1 MSKNLNIPKISII
14 VPVYKVEPY
23 LRKCVDSILAQTYK
37 NLEIILVDD
46 GSPDGCPAIC
56 DEYSEKDSRVR
67 VIHKPNG
74 GLSDA
79 RNAGLEIA
87 TGEWLSFI
95 DSDDWIEPSMYET
108 LLKNANIHDA
118 QISVGGVLDELITDN
133 EIIVTKTTAGE
144 SVITETRE
152 KIDAISHFLS
162 HSWSAWD
169 KIYRREVFDGIRYPV
184 GEINEDEAIALHL
197 LDKCDRVVYTNEP
210 FYHYIRRPESITTSS
225 FSLKKLDWYRH
236 CKANLEWIRANY
248 PELERDA
255 AIRYRGSLLWSL
267 TEMAL
272 SDTDFRNE
280 IQACLIELKQNSKL
294 FRALPFQFRQDKIR
308 LMMLLYL
315 PYNVYRIFIRIKRRG
330 KI

>member
-1 MSKNLNIPKISII
+1 MSEKISVI

-23 LRKCVDSILAQTYK
+23 LRRCVDSILAQTYT

-46 GSPDGCPAIC
+46 GSPDSCGAIC
-56 DEYSEKDSRVR
+56 DEYAEKDERVR
-67 VIHKPNG
+67 VIHKENG

-95 DSDDWIEPSMYET
+95 DSDDWIEPTMYET
-108 LLKNANIHDA
+108 LLNNAGVHDA
-118 QISVGGVLDELITDN
+118 QISIGGVVDELLTEN
-133 EIIVTKTTAGE
+133 GVIVTKTTAGN
-144 SVITETRE
+144 SVVTEVR
-152 KIDAISHFLS
+152 KKQPAIQHFLN

-197 LDKCDRVVYTNEP
+197 LDRCERVVYTNEP
-210 FYHYIRRPESITTSS
+210 FYHYIRRPESITTST

-248 PELERDA
+248 PELEEAA
-255 AIRYRGSLLWSL
+255 AIRYRNSLLWTL
-267 TEMAL
+267 TEIAL
-272 SDTDFRNE
+272 AEGDYRSE
-280 IQACLIELKQNSKL
+280 VKKLVGELKTNRKL
-294 FRALPFQFRQDKIR
+294 FKKILYQHSTDKIR
-308 LMMLLYL
+308 ADLLTYL
-315 PYNVYRIFIRIKRRG
+315 PFAVYRAFIRIKRNH
-330 KI
+330 

>member
-1 MSKNLNIPKISII
+1 MSKAFNTQIISVI

-23 LRKCVDSILAQTYK
+23 LRRCVDSILAQSYT

-46 GSPDGCPAIC
+46 GSPDNCPAIC
-56 DEYSEKDSRVR
+56 DEYAEKDDRVR

-79 RNAGLEIA
+79 RNAGLDIA

-108 LLKNANIHDA
+108 LMRNANQHGA
-118 QISVGGVLDELITDN
+118 QISIGGVFDELMTEN
-133 EIIVTKTTAGE
+133 GIIVKKTTAGE
-144 SVITETRE
+144 SITTESRE
-152 KIDAISHFLS
+152 KLDAIRHFLT

-184 GEINEDEAIALHL
+184 GEINEDEAIALRL
-197 LDKCDRVVYTNEP
+197 LNNCDRVVYSNEP
-210 FYHYIRRPESITTSS
+210 FYHYISRPESITTSS

-236 CKANLEWIRANY
+236 CKANLEWIRENH
-248 PELERDA
+248 PELEDLA
-255 AIRYRGSLLWSL
+255 AARYRGCLMWTL
-267 TEMAL
+267 TEIAL
-272 SDTDFRNE
+272 SDVSCPEEQQDM
-280 IQACLIELKQNSKL
+280 ISELHNKRRFFLNISFDSAKEKIRFL
-294 FRALPFQFRQDKIR
+294 MLSCLPFSI
-308 LMMLLYL
+308 
-315 PYNVYRIFIRIKRRG
+315 YRAFIRKKR